1 MENYEIIKHIE
12 DYKKRI
18 GELKVSLKLDDIKA
32 KLASNESLMSDANFW
47 NDNKT
52 STAILKEVK
61 EQKEVINSF
70 VSLDEK
76 VEELELYFEMYK
88 NDGEDLMDEIEATVC
103 TIDKELA
110 DFEIKSLLS
119 KPYDDCDAIVEMHP
133 GAGGTE
139 SQDWC
144 NMLYRM
150 YIRYCE
156 RRGYEVEVLDY
167 LDGDEAGIKSVSFM
181 VKGPKAYGY
190 MRCEQGVHRLVRI
203 SPFDSNARRHTS
215 FASVTV
221 FPSVNNDIDIE
232 VKPEDIR
239 VDVYRSSGAGGQ
251 HINKT
256 SSAIRITHLK
266 TGIVVSCQNQR
277 SQFQNRDTAM
287 QVLKSKLYQLELEQQ
302 NKAIKDASGEVTDN
316 SFGNQI
322 RSYVFHPYS
331 MVKDHRTNYETG
343 NIGAVMDG
351 DLDGFINA
359 YLKSSY
365 NQGK

>member
-1 MENYEIIKHIE
+1 MENYEIVKHIE

-18 GELKVSLKLDDIKA
+18 SDLEKSLKLDDVTL
-32 KLASNESLMSDANFW
+32 KLHEAEEKMQSPDFW
-47 NDNKT
+47 NDVENSQKV
-52 STAILKEVK
+52 LKEVK
-61 EQKEVINSF
+61 SLKDVKSSF
-70 VSLDEK
+70 
-76 VEELELYFEMYK
+76 EELNSLVDDLEVYFQMYK
-88 NDGEDLMDEIEATVC
+88 DGESLMDEIEETVN
-103 TIDKELA
+103 TIDKVLSE
-110 DFEIKSLLS
+110 FEIKSLLNQ
-119 KPYDDCDAIVEMHP
+119 PYDSCDAIVEMHP

-139 SQDWC
+139 AQDWC
-144 NMLYRM
+144 NMLFRM
-150 YIRYCE
+150 YSMYCE
-156 RRGYEVEVLDY
+156 KNGYEMEVLDF
-167 LDGDEAGIKSVSFM
+167 LEGEEAGIKSVSFI
-181 VKGPKAYGY
+181 VRGEKAFGH

-221 FPSVNNDIDIE
+221 FPEINTDINIE
-232 VKPEDIR
+232 IKPEDIR

-277 SQFQNRDTAM
+277 SQFQNRDVAM
-287 QVLKSKLYQLELEQQ
+287 QVLKSKLYQLELAAKNQE
-302 NKAIKDASGEVTDN
+302 IKNASGEVSDN

-343 NIGAVMDG
+343 NIGSVMDG
-351 DLDGFINA
+351 NINEFIDA
-359 YLKSSY
+359 YLKSDY
-365 NQGK
+365 NKAK